1 MYPIGRM
8 MKEMVLQRR
17 ASKIGLLDV
26 HRSSHRCWP
35 WDLDPWMELNNGRT
49 LTLYDLGR
57 LPMMLR
63 NGLVHLLRKS
73 GCGLTVAGASV
84 RYRQRI
90 RAFQRFDMLTRI
102 IGWDERFFYMEQGIW
117 LQERC
122 ANHILLRL
130 AVTKPKPATNNSADS
145 MAGNAK
151 AGGIV
156 PPVTLLA
163 YSDELAI
170 GDVPELPGWV
180 KHWIESEANR
190 PWPPTRHE

>member
-1 MYPIGRM
+1 MYPLGRM
-8 MKEMVLQRR
+8 MKEMVLQRN
-17 ASKIGLLDV
+17 APKIGLLEV

-63 NGLVHLLRKS
+63 NGLVESLRKS
-73 GCGLTVAGASV
+73 KCSMTVAGASV

-90 RAFQRFDMLTRI
+90 RVFQRVDMLTRVL
-102 IGWDERFFYMEQGIW
+102 GWDDRFLYMEQGLW
-117 LQERC
+117 NGDRC

-130 AVTKPKPATNNSADS
+130 AVTNP
-145 MAGNAK
+145 M

-156 PPVTLLA
+156 PPIELLRHF
-163 YSDELAI
+163 SEQ
-170 GDVPELPGWV
+170 VPKDSPALPDWV
-180 KHWIESEANR
+180 LRWIESEATR
-190 PWPPTRHE
+190 PWPPVIG